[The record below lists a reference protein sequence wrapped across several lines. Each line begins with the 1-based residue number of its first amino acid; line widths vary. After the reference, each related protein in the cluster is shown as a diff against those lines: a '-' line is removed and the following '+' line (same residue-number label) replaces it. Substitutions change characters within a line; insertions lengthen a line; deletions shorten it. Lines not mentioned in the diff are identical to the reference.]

1 MSLIVKLRSLFG
13 LCFAAFI
20 LCLPILVP
28 TILAPTAWG
37 QAGTSF
43 VLQGTVQDSS
53 GAVIAGATV
62 TAKDVSLG
70 VTRTE
75 VTDSNGH
82 YILAALP
89 PQGVWEI
96 TVEAQGFGTQTQT
109 GLTFLSNSQ
118 PVLNFSLKP
127 GSVEQKVT
135 VAGEAPVVETDK
147 TEIDQTINTSEVN
160 DLPLNGRNFFTL
172 AQLAPGAV
180 SLDQGTGGLTFNG
193 QGERQLTILADG
205 MTNQLREIRTLPGD
219 LSGANGTFNLSV
231 VDDVQV
237 ITNNFSAEFG
247 RSPAGVINVVTK
259 SGTNDFHGSAFI
271 YGRPGD
277 WDASNG
283 LTGLNPDFD
292 RLQWGATVGGPI
304 IHDKMHF
311 LASYEQENQTQN
323 DAGITSALQSNP
335 GQLVV
340 QPFKSINF
348 FGKVDMELN
357 KNNRLD
363 VRYNLLRSRVDNIN
377 VGGLNTTQQA
387 DLIVD
392 NPQNI
397 TVGLTSVLTSHLVN
411 EARFSWTYDRV
422 DICSED
428 YPCSLKPDFS
438 NVPPE
443 AIYPG
448 QGVLGPD
455 DSLPQNLRENGFQ
468 WSDKLSHTVGK
479 HNLKYGTDIEYYR
492 RFVTFF
498 SNFNGT
504 YTFAPGAPFPFNPA
518 NPASFPINFTETFP
532 TPGSQLGQGLH
543 YNERLLG
550 FYVQDAYNV
559 KHNLTV
565 NLGLR
570 YDYETLL
577 HNTKNFAPRVG
588 LAWDPFNKGKTLVRA
603 SFGMFYATIESSL
616 INRESAMGP
625 DGDVTLNLD
634 AGSPLFPTYPNRFS
648 SIPNG
653 GNFIRDSVFIPL
665 VRGLSS
671 ADFPLSVGN
680 KFGAELRKTPYTEQ
694 FDLGVQQQV
703 GNDISLSVD
712 YIHVHGVQLL
722 RTEDLNPPPF
732 IELSPTN
739 TRTLA
744 QADALRP
751 FSVPSVVPGPLGVQF
766 GGYRELFAQESGDQS
781 FYDAL
786 QIVLAKRFSRHF
798 SLQANYTYSHSL
810 SDSDNFRTFSSMH
823 LDPNDYLLDR
833 GNSSQNTPHNFTLF
847 GIYEF
852 PLGIR
857 FSGIFTAFSG
867 LPYTGLVGF
876 DAGGYGNDGSLV
888 ERPGLLGRNTFANPR
903 TVNLDSSLSKAFKFG
918 ESQRLELRV
927 DMFNSFNKVN
937 VQVVDNVIGLDIA
950 NPAPGFG
957 QPVAI
962 ANGRQFQFSV
972 TYGF

>member
-1 MSLIVKLRSLFG
+1 MKSTMRILFYELAIFVG
-13 LCFAAFI
+13 VLLFA
-20 LCLPILVP
+20 LLGVP
-28 TILAPTAWG
+28 VAHG

-43 VLQGTVQDSS
+43 VLQGTVQDSL
-53 GAVIAGATV
+53 GAVVVGATV

-70 VTRTE
+70 ATREQT
-75 VTDSNGH
+75 TDSKGH
-82 YILAALP
+82 YILSALP
-89 PQGVWEI
+89 PQGVYEL
-96 TVEAQGFGTQTQT
+96 TVSAKGFGTQTLT

-118 PVLNFSLKP
+118 PVLNFTLKP
-127 GSVEQKVT
+127 GGVEQKVI
-135 VAGEAPVVETDK
+135 VASEAPIVETDK
-147 TEIDQTINTSEVN
+147 TEIDQTVDTAQVN

-259 SGTNDFHGSAFI
+259 SGTNDWHGTGFI
-271 YGRPGD
+271 YGRPGA
-277 WDASNG
+277 WDAKNA
-283 LTGLNPDFD
+283 LTGQNPDFN
-292 RLQWGATVGGPI
+292 RIQWGATVGGPI
-304 IHDKMHF
+304 IQNKMHF
-311 LASYEQENQTQN
+311 IASYEQEHQTQD
-323 DAGITSALQSNP
+323 DAGITSALQPNP
-335 GQLVV
+335 GQLIV

-348 FGKVDMELN
+348 FGKVDTELT

-387 DLIVD
+387 DLTID
-392 NPQNI
+392 NPQNL
-397 TVGLTSVLTSHLVN
+397 TVGLTSVLSSHLVN

-428 YPCSLKPDFS
+428 YACSDSPNFS

-443 AIYPG
+443 LIYPG
-448 QGVLGPD
+448 EGTLGPD

-468 WSDKLSHTVGK
+468 WSDKLSHTIGR
-479 HNLKYGTDIEYYR
+479 HNLKYGTDIEHYR

-498 SNFNGT
+498 ENFNGT
-504 YTFAPGAPFPFNPA
+504 YTFAPDAPFPFDPGNPA
-518 NPASFPINFTETFP
+518 TFPVNFTETFA
-532 TPGSQLGQGLH
+532 TPGSELGQGLH
-543 YNERLLG
+543 YNESLLG
-550 FYVQDAYNV
+550 FYVQDAYNIR
-559 KHNLTV
+559 KNLTL

-577 HNTKNFAPRVG
+577 HNTKNWAPRVG
-588 LAWDPFNKGKTLVRA
+588 LAWDPFNNGKTVVCA
-603 SFGMFYATIESSL
+603 SFGLFYSTIESSL

-625 DGDVTLNLD
+625 EGDVTLDLQQGD
-634 AGSPLFPTYPNRFS
+634 PLFPLFPNRYS

-653 GNFIRDSVFIPL
+653 GSFIKDSVFIPI

-671 ADFPLSVGN
+671 TDFPLSVGN
-680 KFGAELRKTPYTEQ
+680 KFGFLRKTPYTEQ
-694 FDLGVQQQV
+694 ADLGVQRQV
-703 GNDISLSVD
+703 AKDVSLSVD

-722 RTEDLNPPPF
+722 RTEDQNPPPF
-732 IELSPTN
+732 IELSPTS

-744 QADALRP
+744 QADAERP
-751 FSVPSVVPGPLGVQF
+751 FGVPSVTPGPLGIQF
-766 GGYRELFAQESGDQS
+766 GGYRELFLQASGDQS

-786 QIVLAKRFSRHF
+786 QIVLAKRFSNHF
-798 SLQANYTYSHSL
+798 SLQANYTYSHSI

-823 LDPNDYLLDR
+823 LDPADYRLDR

-847 GIYEF
+847 GVYEL

-857 FSGIFTAFSG
+857 FGGIFTAFSG
-867 LPYTGLVGF
+867 LPYSGLVGF
-876 DAGGYGNDGSLV
+876 DAGGYGNDGALV

-903 TVNLDSSLSKAFKFG
+903 TVNLDSSLAKSFKFR
-918 ESQRLELRV
+918 ESQRIELRG
-927 DMFNSFNKVN
+927 DMFNSFNKEN
-937 VQVVDNVIGLDIA
+937 VQAVNNVIGLDA
-950 NPAPGFG
+950 SSPTPGFG
-957 QPVAI
+957 QPVQI
-962 ANGRQFQFSV
+962 ANGRQFQFSL
-972 TYGF
+972 TYNF

>member
-1 MSLIVKLRSLFG
+1 MNWTSLKRSYSGGLF
-13 LCFAAFI
+13 LFA
-20 LCLPILVP
+20 CLAISLAVVP
-28 TILAPTAWG
+28 SARG

-53 GAVIAGATV
+53 GAVIAGASV

-70 VTRTE
+70 VTRAQT
-75 VTDSNGH
+75 TDNNGH
-82 YILAALP
+82 YILPALP

-96 TVEAQGFGTQTQT
+96 TVEAKGFATETLT
-109 GLTFLSNSQ
+109 GLTFLGNAQ

-127 GSVEQKVT
+127 GSIEQKVT

-147 TEIDQTINTSEVN
+147 TEIDQTIDPAQVN

-237 ITNNFSAEFG
+237 LTNNFSAEFG
-247 RSPAGVINVVTK
+247 RSPSGVINVITK

-271 YGRPGD
+271 YGRPGA
-277 WDASNG
+277 WDATNA
-283 LTGLNPDFD
+283 LTGQNPDFD
-292 RLQWGATVGGPI
+292 RLQWGTTVGGPI

-311 LASYEQENQTQN
+311 IASYEQENQTQD
-323 DAGITSALQSNP
+323 DAGITSSLQPNP
-335 GQLVV
+335 GQLII
-340 QPFKSINF
+340 QPFKSINL
-348 FGKVDMELN
+348 FGKVDTEIS

-387 DLIVD
+387 DLIID
-392 NPQNI
+392 NPQNV
-397 TVGLTSVLTSHLVN
+397 TVGLTSVLSSHLVN
-411 EARFSWTYDRV
+411 EGRFSWTFDRV

-428 YPCSLKPDFS
+428 YPCSDAPNFS

-443 AIYPG
+443 LIYPG
-448 QGVLGPD
+448 EGVLGPD

-468 WSDKLSHTVGK
+468 WSDKLSQTLGK

-498 SNFNGT
+498 ENFNGT
-504 YTFAPGAPFPFNPA
+504 YTFNPDAPFPFNPS

-532 TPGSQLGQGLH
+532 TPGSELGQGLH
-543 YNERLLG
+543 YNEKLLG

-559 KHNLTV
+559 RHNLTL
-565 NLGLR
+565 NLGVR

-577 HNTKNFAPRVG
+577 HNTKNWAPRVG
-588 LAWDPFNKGKTLVRA
+588 LAWDPFNHGKTLVRA
-603 SFGMFYATIESSL
+603 SFGLFYATIESSL

-625 DGDVTLNLD
+625 EGDVTLNLD
-634 AGSPLFPTYPNRFS
+634 AGDPLFPTFPNRYS

-653 GNFIRDSVFIPL
+653 GNFIKDSVFIPI

-671 ADFPLSVGN
+671 TDFPLSVGD
-680 KFGAELRKTPYTEQ
+680 KFGYLRKTPYTEQ
-694 FDLGVQQQV
+694 ADFGIQQQV
-703 GNDISLSVD
+703 AKDISLSVD

-722 RTEDLNPPPF
+722 RTEDENPPPF

-751 FSVPSVVPGPLGVQF
+751 FGVPSVVPGPLGVQF
-766 GGYRELFAQESGDQS
+766 GGYRELFLQESGDQS

-798 SLQANYTYSHSL
+798 SVQANYTYSHSL
-810 SDSDNFRTFSSMH
+810 SDSDNFRTFASMH
-823 LDPNDYLLDR
+823 LDPTDYLLDR
-833 GNSSQNTPHNFTLF
+833 GNSSQNTPHNFSLF
-847 GIYEF
+847 GVYEF

-857 FSGIFTAFSG
+857 FSGIFTAYSG

-888 ERPGLLGRNTFANPR
+888 ERPGLLGRDTFANPR
-903 TVNLDSSLSKAFKFG
+903 TVNLDSSLAKTFKFG
-918 ESQRLELRV
+918 ERQRIEGRA

-937 VQVVDNVIGLDIA
+937 VQAVNNVIGLDA
-950 NPAPGFG
+950 SNPAPGFG
-957 QPVAI
+957 APVQI
-962 ANGRQFQFSV
+962 ANGREFQFSV
-972 TYGF
+972 TYSF

>member
-1 MSLIVKLRSLFG
+1 MSSSYLKSPSFFG
-13 LCFAAFI
+13 LSLVA
-20 LCLPILVP
+20 CLLFS
-28 TILAPTAWG
+28 LTAVSSARG

-43 VLQGTVQDSS
+43 VLQGTVRDSS
-53 GAVIAGATV
+53 GAVIPGATV

-70 VTRTE
+70 VTRAQT
-75 VTDSNGH
+75 TDGNGH
-82 YILAALP
+82 YILPALP
-89 PQGVWEI
+89 PQGVWDI
-96 TVEAQGFGTQTQT
+96 TVEAHGFAVQILT
-109 GLTFLSNSQ
+109 GMTFLANSQ
-118 PVLNFSLKP
+118 PVLDFSLKP
-127 GSVEQKVT
+127 GGIEQRLT
-135 VAGEAPVVETDK
+135 VASEAPLVETDK
-147 TEIDQTINTSEVN
+147 PEIDQTITQAQVN

-259 SGTNDFHGSAFI
+259 SGTNDWHGTGFI
-271 YGRPGD
+271 YGRPGT
-277 WDASNG
+277 WDATNA
-283 LTGLNPDFD
+283 LTGQNPDFD
-292 RLQWGATVGGPI
+292 RAQWGATIGGPI
-304 IHDKMHF
+304 VRDKIHF
-311 LASYEQENQTQN
+311 IGSYEQEHQTQY
-323 DAGITSALQSNP
+323 DAGITSPLQTNP
-335 GQLVV
+335 GQLIV
-340 QPFKSINF
+340 QPFKSINL
-348 FGKVDMELN
+348 FGKADAEIS

-387 DLIVD
+387 DLIID
-392 NPQNI
+392 NPQNV
-397 TVGLTSVLTSHLVN
+397 TAGLTSVLSPHIVN
-411 EARFSWTYDRV
+411 EGRFSWTFDRV

-428 YPCSLKPDFS
+428 YACSLKPNFAD
-438 NVPPE
+438 VPPE
-443 AIYPG
+443 LIYPG
-448 QGVLGPD
+448 EGILGPD

-468 WSDKLSHTVGK
+468 WSDKLSQTIGR

-498 SNFNGT
+498 ENFNGT
-504 YTFAPGAPFPFNPA
+504 YTFAPDAPYPYDPSNPA
-518 NPASFPINFTETFP
+518 TFPVNFNETFP
-532 TPGSQLGQGLH
+532 TPGSELGQGLH

-559 KHNLTV
+559 RHNLTL

-577 HNTKNFAPRVG
+577 HNTKNWAPRVG
-588 LAWDPFNKGKTLVRA
+588 LAWDPFGTGKTLVRG
-603 SFGMFYATIESSL
+603 SFGLFYATIESSL

-625 DGDVTLNLD
+625 DGDVTLDLD
-634 AGSPLFPTYPNRFS
+634 AGQPLFPTFPNRYS

-653 GNFIRDSVFIPL
+653 GNFIKDSVFIPI

-671 ADFPLSVGN
+671 QDFPLSVGN
-680 KFGAELRKTPYTEQ
+680 KFGYLRKTPYTEQ
-694 FDLGVQQQV
+694 VDLGVQRQV
-703 GNDISLSVD
+703 AEDVSVSVD

-722 RTEDLNPPPF
+722 RTEDQNPPPF

-751 FSVPSVVPGPLGVQF
+751 FGVPSTIPGPLGVQF
-766 GGYRELFAQESGDQS
+766 GGYRELFLQESGDQS

-786 QIVLAKRFSRHF
+786 QIVLTKRFSQRF
-798 SLQANYTYSHSL
+798 SMQANYTYSHSL

-823 LDPNDYLLDR
+823 LDPTDYLLDR
-833 GNSSQNTPHNFTLF
+833 GNSGQNTPHNFTLF
-847 GIYEF
+847 GAYEF

-857 FSGIFTAFSG
+857 FGGIFTAFSG

-888 ERPGLLGRNTFANPR
+888 ERPGLLGRDTFANPR
-903 TVNLDSSLSKAFKFG
+903 SVNLDSSLAKTFKLG
-918 ESQRLELRV
+918 ERQRLEGRV

-937 VQVVDNVIGLDIA
+937 VQGVNNVIGLDA
-950 NPAPGFG
+950 SNPAPGFG
-957 QPVAI
+957 QPVAV
-962 ANGRQFQFSV
+962 ANGREFQFSV
-972 TYGF
+972 TYSF